1 MKLPSSSD
9 QLASPTGNQMSK
21 EISPFYENGLPRFK
35 GEYLGD
41 EMHGPWE
48 FYRKDGSLMR
58 SGEFENGKQVGIW
71 RTFDRDGQ
79 LVGEKEF
86 S

>member
-1 MKLPSSSD
+1 MV
-9 QLASPTGNQMSK
+9 QLASPTGKRMSK

-41 EMHGPWE
+41 EMHGPWL

-58 SGEFENGKQVGIW
+58 TGEFDSGKQIGTW
-71 RTFDRDGQ
+71 RTFDRAGH
-79 LVGEKEF
+79 LISEKDF

>member
-1 MKLPSSSD
+1 MAR
-9 QLASPTGNQMSK
+9 LASPTGSQMSK

-35 GEYLGD
+35 GEYLDD

-58 SGEFENGKQVGIW
+58 SGEFDNGQQVGIW
-71 RTFDRDGQ
+71 RTFDREGK
-79 LVGEKEF
+79 LISEKFF

>member
-1 MKLPSSSD
+1 MVR
-9 QLASPTGNQMSK
+9 LASPTGSQMSK

-58 SGEFENGKQVGIW
+58 SGEFDNGQQVGIW
-71 RTFDRDGQ
+71 RTFDRGGK
-79 LVGEKEF
+79 LISEKKV